1 MDFLKS
7 VTEPIQE
14 IAKRSSLRG
23 LVDDYGHY
31 TEEVLL
37 LEGEVHLYRKPVRLS

>member
-7 VTEPIQE
+7 VTEPIRQV
-14 IAKRSSLRG
+14 AQRSSLRG
-23 LVDDYGHY
+23 LVDDYDHY

-37 LEGEVHLYRKPVRLS
+37 LEGEVHAGRKPVRLS